1 MGNISNNIRG
11 IIFDYGGTIDSR
23 GVHWSW
29 IIWDGYQQA
38 QVPISLE
45 QFREAYVFAE
55 RELAK
60 VRHILP
66 SDNFLQLLRKKMVI
80 ELQYV
85 AQQQWVETTQQQ
97 LDEWGESIAQHCY
110 RQAQDSIAE
119 AMPVL
124 ETLSKQFPL
133 MLVSNFYGNI
143 DEVLRDLGIRHFFK
157 GIIESA
163 VVGIRKPNPT
173 LFRLGVDALELPA
186 EQVLVV
192 GDSLKKDILPAHSLG
207 CSTVWMQ
214 GPGWTEDENDAID
227 VPADTLCITSLTQL
241 L

>member
-1 MGNISNNIRG
+1 MGNISSNIRG

-29 IIWDGYQQA
+29 IIWEGYQQA
-38 QVPISLE
+38 QVPITLE

-85 AQQQWVETTQQQ
+85 AQQQWTDASQQQ
-97 LDEWGESIAQHCY
+97 LDEWSENIAQHCY

-119 AMPVL
+119 AIPVL
-124 ETLSKQFPL
+124 EALSQQYPL

-186 EQVLVV
+186 DQVLVV

-207 CSTVWMQ
+207 CATAWMQ
-214 GPGWTEDENDAID
+214 GPGWTDDENSDIT
-227 VPADTLCITSLTQL
+227 VPDTTSRITSLTQL

>member
-1 MGNISNNIRG
+1 MGNISSNIRG

-29 IIWDGYQQA
+29 IIWDGYRQA

-55 RELAK
+55 RELAR

-66 SDNFLQLLRKKMVI
+66 SDNFLHLLRKKMVT

-85 AQQQWVETTQQQ
+85 AQQEWTGASQPQ
-97 LDEWGESIAQHCY
+97 LDDWAESIAQYCY
-110 RQAQDSIAE
+110 RQAQESIAE

-124 ETLSKQFPL
+124 EALSAKYPL

-163 VVGIRKPNPT
+163 VVGLRQPNPT

-186 EQVLVV
+186 DQVLVV

-214 GPGWTEDENDAID
+214 GPGWTEDENDTID

>member
-1 MGNISNNIRG
+1 MGNISSNIRG

-29 IIWDGYQQA
+29 IIWDGYRQA
-38 QVPISLE
+38 QVPVTLE

-66 SDNFLQLLRKKMVI
+66 SDNFLQLLRKKMAI

-85 AQQQWVETTQQQ
+85 AQQEWTDASQQQ
-97 LDEWGESIAQHCY
+97 LDEWSESIAQYCY
-110 RQAQDSIAE
+110 RQAQESIAE
-119 AMPVL
+119 ATPVL
-124 ETLSKQFPL
+124 EALSVQYPL

-163 VVGIRKPNPT
+163 VVGIRKPNPI
-173 LFRLGVDALELPA
+173 LFRLGVDALELTA
-186 EQVLVV
+186 DQVLVV
-192 GDSLKKDILPAHSLG
+192 GDSLKKDIIPAHSLG

-214 GPGWTEDENDAID
+214 GPGWTDDENDAID
-227 VPADTLCITSLTQL
+227 IPVDTRPITSLTQL